1 MTSRVAV
8 VTGAASGMGKAIAR
22 HLAQAGNAVAL
33 FDVDEP
39 NAADAAADLV
49 AGGGRAVAYAVDVAD
64 RATVD
69 AAVEKVRRELG
80 AIEIVV
86 TSAGRVRFEPFE
98 TITVESWQSVY
109 AVNVLGTFH
118 CIQAAVGDMVS
129 SGWGRIVTISSSS
142 GQEGA
147 HRAAHYASSKG
158 AVITLTKALAK
169 EYGSRGITVN
179 NIAPSLIE
187 TPMQRSAQ
195 GAGNIPSAEA
205 MAARSLLRRL
215 GTVDEIAATCAFLCS
230 DGAGYI
236 TGQVIGVNGGSV
248 L

>member
-1 MTSRVAV
+1 MSRVAV
-8 VTGAASGMGKAIAR
+8 VSGGASGMGDAIGR
-22 HLAQAGNAVAL
+22 HLALSGHLVAL
-33 FDVDEP
+33 FDIDDQK
-39 NAADAAADLV
+39 AARVADSIT
-49 AGGGRAVAYAVDVAD
+49 ADGAKAVAYPVDVAE

-69 AAVEKVRRELG
+69 AAVEKVRRDLG
-80 AIEIVV
+80 PIAVVV
-86 TSAGRVRFEPFE
+86 TSAGRSAFEPFE
-98 TITVESWQSVY
+98 TISVESWESIF
-109 AVNVLGTFH
+109 AVNVLGTVH
-118 CIQAAVGDMVS
+118 CIQATIADMVAA
-129 SGWGRIVTISSSS
+129 GRGRIVTISSSS

-169 EYGSRGITVN
+169 EYGRRGITAN

-187 TPMQRSAQ
+187 TPMQQSAQ
-195 GAGNIPSAEA
+195 DAGNIPSTEA

-215 GTVDEIAATCAFLCS
+215 GTVDEVAATCAFLCS

>member
-1 MTSRVAV
+1 MRRVAV
-8 VTGAASGMGKAIAR
+8 VTGAASGMGAAISR
-22 HLAQAGNAVAL
+22 HLATAGHAVAL
-33 FDVDEP
+33 FDIDGP
-39 NAADAAADLV
+39 RAAQVADSLTEQG
-49 AGGGRAVAYAVDVAD
+49 AHAVSYDVDVAD

-69 AAVEKVRRELG
+69 AAVAKVRAELG
-80 AIEIVV
+80 SIGIVV
-86 TSAGRVRFEPFE
+86 TSAGRSAFEPFE
-98 TITVESWQSVY
+98 TISVESWEAIF

-118 CIQAAVGDMVS
+118 CIQSSIAEMVAA
-129 SGWGRIVTISSSS
+129 GWGRVVTISSSS

-169 EYGSRGITVN
+169 EYGRHGITAN
-179 NIAPSLIE
+179 NVAPSLIE
-187 TPMQRSAQ
+187 TPMQQAAQSA
-195 GAGNIPSAEA
+195 GDIPSTDA

-215 GTVDEIAATCAFLCS
+215 GTVDEVAATCAFLVS
-230 DGAGYI
+230 EAAGYI

>member
-1 MTSRVAV
+1 MSRVAV
-8 VTGAASGMGKAIAR
+8 VTGAGSGMGEAISR
-22 HLAQAGNAVAL
+22 HLGKAGHAVAL
-33 FDVDEP
+33 FDINETSAARV
-39 NAADAAADLV
+39 ADAMTTDGA
-49 AGGGRAVAYAVDVAD
+49 RAIACTVDVAD
-64 RATVD
+64 RDAVD
-69 AAVEKVRRELG
+69 AAVAKVRSELG
-80 AIEIVV
+80 PIEVVV
-86 TSAGRVRFEPFE
+86 TSAGRSTFERFEE
-98 TITVESWQSVY
+98 ISVESWQSIY

-118 CIQAAVGDMVS
+118 CIQASISDMAAAR
-129 SGWGRIVTISSSS
+129 WGRIVTISSSS
-142 GQEGA
+142 GQQGA

-169 EYGSRGITVN
+169 EYGRRGITVN

-187 TPMQRSAQ
+187 TPMQQSAQ
-195 GAGNIPSAEA
+195 AAGNIPTTED

-215 GTVDEIAATCAFLCS
+215 GTVDEVAATCAFLCS